1 MLPFDV
7 LGVIAQVSI
16 DAYRALLSL
25 PRFARASL
33 SSDHQ
38 YRYRCCHLVHEINDD
53 YDGTVHQWVLP
64 YGRKLDKICHKL
76 DGPSRYRYDTNGIR
90 IYECWYCFGS
100 YHRNLSSDGKL
111 SPACTSWYD
120 NGRVKMERW
129 YSYGQP
135 HRLDGPASIQYATD
149 GGIYRQKW
157 YVYGH
162 LHRMDGPAIVY
173 ETDSELNEYWLNG
186 NRIIKNEYKF
196 IVEGIRR
203 MMQ

>member
-1 MLPFDV
+1 
-7 LGVIAQVSI
+7 
-16 DAYRALLSL
+16 
-25 PRFARASL
+25 
-33 SSDHQ
+33 
-38 YRYRCCHLVHEINDD
+38 
-53 YDGTVHQWVLP
+53 
-64 YGRKLDKICHKL
+64 
-76 DGPSRYRYDTNGIR
+76 
-90 IYECWYCFGS
+90 
-100 YHRNLSSDGKL
+100 
-111 SPACTSWYD
+111 
-120 NGRVKMERW
+120 MERW

-186 NRIIKNEYKF
+186 NRVIKNEYKF